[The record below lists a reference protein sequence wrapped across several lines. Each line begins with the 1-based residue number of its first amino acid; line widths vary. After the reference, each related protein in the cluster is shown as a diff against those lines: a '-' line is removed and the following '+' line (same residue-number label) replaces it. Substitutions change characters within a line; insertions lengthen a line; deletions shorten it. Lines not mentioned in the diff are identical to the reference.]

1 MTTDITELA
10 RERLKAEQG
19 STIISAS
26 ECAAARMINFYIN
39 EASREC
45 IEGRR
50 NYLSQCLLPRLK
62 GGLSSMQAWKEK
74 TDDDL
79 ELIGIYQKGIDFL
92 TEALNQGV
100 EQ

>member
-1 MTTDITELA
+1 MTDITELA
-10 RERLKAEQG
+10 QSLKAEQG

-39 EASREC
+39 DASLEC

-50 NYLSQCLLPRLK
+50 AYLSQCLLPRLK

-74 TDDDL
+74 NDDDL

-92 TEALNQGV
+92 TQALKHGV

>member
-1 MTTDITELA
+1 MTDITALA
-10 RERLKAEQG
+10 QSLKAEERD
-19 STIISAS
+19 TMISAA

-39 EASREC
+39 DASLEC

-50 NYLSQCLLPRLK
+50 AYLSQCLLPRLK

-74 TDDDL
+74 NDDDL

-92 TEALNQGV
+92 TQALKHGV

>member
-1 MTTDITELA
+1 MTDITGLA
-10 RERLKAEQG
+10 QSMQAEERD
-19 STIISAS
+19 TMISAA

-39 EASREC
+39 GASLEC

-50 NYLSQCLLPRLK
+50 AYLSQCLLPRLK

-74 TDDDL
+74 NDDDL

>member
-10 RERLKAEQG
+10 QSMQAEERD
-19 STIISAS
+19 TMISAA

-39 EASREC
+39 DASLEC

-50 NYLSQCLLPRLK
+50 AYLSQCLLPRLK

-74 TDDDL
+74 NDDDL